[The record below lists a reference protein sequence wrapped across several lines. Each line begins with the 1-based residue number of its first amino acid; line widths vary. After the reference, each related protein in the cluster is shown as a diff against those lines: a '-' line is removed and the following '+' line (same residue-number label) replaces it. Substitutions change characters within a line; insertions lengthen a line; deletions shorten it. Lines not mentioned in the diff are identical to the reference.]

1 MRVHTKS
8 MHLFVSMRVLNDTEF
23 KMKEMV
29 QIPASLLTFLLILF
43 SIHLSAQDFESL
55 NRKVELYLEAEEYAM
70 AVPVLSEII
79 GRQPGNIHAW
89 KKRAWCF
96 EMTGQ
101 YEKSLRDYLKV
112 TELNPNDPSAVF
124 STGILYDKTGN
135 HDAAI
140 RYFKKYLVL
149 LPDDAAGPTRLSLSF
164 TAQGLYPDSALF
176 YGKMAYGIDPDNIQ
190 GLYALAAASHFAGNY
205 KSSSEAVQKAVA
217 LGADDRNLFIL
228 EGLNQ
233 FFQDRYHTSL
243 VFFKK
248 AWELQNLDQEASKYY
263 AALLL
268 INNSDTVEMIRSS
281 NGMVFLSPEKAI
293 MKAKSGSFASVYRKF
308 RDNPMECGLGDFL
321 TLYHTCPL
329 IPGKNPSDTLIALYH
344 AGMHTRFV
352 QESETYLTDHPAEFP
367 LYRMLAEIYF
377 NKKDPDHAFTN
388 LFKYQGFMDAI
399 RTSGNGHS
407 PSEAFEVNDF
417 NHADEMIHSMGLDIL
432 DRKLIF
438 QEGRYFDLIQ
448 CDTGAGKEDIWFL
461 LKKISADK

>member
-1 MRVHTKS
+1 MI
-8 MHLFVSMRVLNDTEF
+8 
-23 KMKEMV
+23 
-29 QIPASLLTFLLILF
+29 QIPVRLLTFLLILF
-43 SIHLSAQDFESL
+43 SIQLSAQDFESL

-79 GRQPGNIHAW
+79 GRQPANIHAW
-89 KKRAWCF
+89 KKRAWCY

-112 TELNPNDPSAVF
+112 TELNPNDHSAVF

-135 HDAAI
+135 HDGAI

-149 LPDDAAGPTRLSLSF
+149 LPSDAAGPTRLSLSF
-164 TAQGLYPDSALF
+164 TAQGLYPDSALY
-176 YGKMAYGIDPDNIQ
+176 YGMMAYGIDPANIR

-205 KSSSEAVQKAVA
+205 KSSSEAVEKAVA
-217 LGADDRNLFIL
+217 LGADDRNLFVL

-233 FFQDRYHTSL
+233 FFQDRYQASL
-243 VFFKK
+243 AFFKK
-248 AWELQNLDQEASKYY
+248 AMELQNPDQEISKYY

-268 INNSDTVEMIRSS
+268 INNSDTTEMIRSS

-308 RDNPMECGLGDFL
+308 RDNHKECGLEDFL
-321 TLYHTCPL
+321 TLYHTSPL
-329 IPGKNPSDTLIALYH
+329 IPGKNPSDTIIALYH

-367 LYRMLAEIYF
+367 LYRMLAEVYF
-377 NKKDPDHAFTN
+377 NKKDAEHAFTN
-388 LFKYQGFMDAI
+388 LFKYQGFVDAI
-399 RTSGNGHS
+399 RASGNGHS

-417 NHADEMIHSMGLDIL
+417 SHADELIHSMGLNISN
-432 DRKLIF
+432 RKLIF
-438 QEGRYFDLIQ
+438 QTGRYFDLVQ
-448 CDTGAGKEDIWFL
+448 CGTGEAKEDIWFIL
-461 LKKISADK
+461 NIKSSEQ